1 MSNFET
7 KCVLVIDENLPLGL
21 IANTAAIL
29 GITVGKYAPEIVGS
43 RVIDHSGIEHLGIVK
58 TPVPILKGS
67 ADLLHG
73 LRDKTRTEEFAD
85 LIVVD
90 FSDTAQ
96 SCKTYEEYIAKLQKI
111 SKNSYRYF
119 GLGIYGDKKKVNRLT
134 GGLPL
139 LR

>member
-1 MSNFET
+1 MSNLET

-29 GITVGKYAPEIVGS
+29 GITVGKYVPQIVGS
-43 RVIDHSGIEHLGIVK
+43 SVTDYSGIEHIGIVK

-67 ADLLHG
+67 TELLHE
-73 LRDKTRTEEFAD
+73 LRDKTRTEVFAD

-96 SCKTYEEYIAKLQKI
+96 SCKTYEEYTAKLQKI
-111 SKNSYRYF
+111 SKSDYRYF
-119 GLGIYGDKKKVNRLT
+119 GLGIYGEKKKVNRLT
-134 GGLPL
+134 GGLFL